1 MTVARPANW
10 RKRWD
15 AAAEEAL
22 RARLARREPLS
33 MIAAAMGRT
42 NHAIRGRTA
51 SGCPAHSAHVARER
65 AAGLAG
71 EPSFA
76 TS

>member
-15 AAAEEAL
+15 AAAEEEL

-42 NHAIRGRTA
+42 NHAIRGRAGVLHLVVPHTA
-51 SGCPAHSAHVARER
+51 RPWRESVR
-65 AAGLAG
+65 RG
-71 EPSFA
+71 
-76 TS
+76 